1 MYSIDSGQLIF
12 TIRKIEEEF
21 LKEYNYKIFEIFT
34 PLNWKPVHVSQDSLS
49 FVFFFRSSKTGRGIV
64 KRTRLIINIQYEDDI
79 GREFDIVQI
88 EKSR

>member
-1 MYSIDSGQLIF
+1 MTFVYSIDSDQLIF

-49 FVFFFRSSKTGRGIV
+49 FVFFSGAARQVEGW
-64 KRTRLIINIQYEDDI
+64 L
-79 GREFDIVQI
+79 RELG
-88 EKSR
+88 